1 MTLKLLWTVLVSGA
15 VIALGLSLVL
25 RWLGAAGL
33 PVPLASRTPDS
44 VRYAVSRAEGLRVF
58 LSALL
63 FRLVIFVLVGLFTCL
78 VLQPDSGPDAAL
90 WTWKRWDA
98 LHYVNLA
105 ELGYTG
111 YVEDG
116 KHLFL
121 VFFPLYPWLM
131 RLVSAITGNTMAAG
145 LLISFLTYAGGCV
158 YLYRLAAW
166 ELGEGAAR
174 RAVLFLS
181 IFPYAFFFGGIM
193 TEGLFLF
200 TTAAGLWYI
209 RRHRWWLAGV
219 FGVLAAM
226 TRMHGILLIGAA
238 AAELVEDRGRFDWRE
253 IGRRLPALLLPVL
266 GTLVY
271 LALNWQVGGDPFA
284 FTVMQE
290 HWSQGFCW
298 ISDTL
303 WYVLNN
309 ALSYPTQAVRYQLWL
324 PTILLFPI
332 FFALVLYARKKFRSM
347 YVLYGFV
354 YLVLNYSLSWLLSAG
369 RYLSCGLPFFL
380 FAAALTENR
389 RWLTILLSAAMSIGF
404 LLLLYG
410 YLTGGQIM

>member
-1 MTLKLLWTVLVSGA
+1 MELLWTVLVSGA
-15 VIALGLSLVL
+15 VIVLGLYLVL

-33 PVPLASRTPDS
+33 PVPLYTKVPRS
-44 VRYAVSRAEGLRVF
+44 VCRPVSREEALKVF
-58 LSALL
+58 LLALL
-63 FRLVIFVLVGLFTCL
+63 FRLAIFALVGLFSCL
-78 VLQPDSGPDAAL
+78 VLYPDSGTDAAL

-105 ELGYTG
+105 DLGYSG
-111 YVEDG
+111 YIEDG

-131 RLVSAITGNTMAAG
+131 RLVSALTGNTMAAG
-145 LLISFLTYAGGCV
+145 LLISFLSYAGGCV
-158 YLYRLAAW
+158 YLYKLAAW
-166 ELGEGAAR
+166 ELGENAAR

-181 IFPYAFFFGGIM
+181 VFPYAFFFGGIM
-193 TEGLFLF
+193 TESLFFL
-200 TTAAGLWYI
+200 TPAAGLCAI
-209 RRHRWWLAGV
+209 RPHRWWLAGL

-238 AAELVEDRGRFDWRE
+238 AAELVEDKGRFDWRE
-253 IGRRLPALLLPVL
+253 IVRRLPALLLPVL
-266 GTLVY
+266 GTAVY
-271 LALNWQVGGDPFA
+271 LLLNWRVGGDPFA

-303 WYVLNN
+303 WYVLQN
-309 ALSYPTQAVRYQLWL
+309 ALSYPTQAVRYQLWI
-324 PTILLFPI
+324 PTILLFPA
-332 FFALVLYARKKFRSM
+332 FFALAVYARKRFRSM

-369 RYLSCGLPFFL
+369 RYLSCALPFFL
-380 FAAALTENR
+380 FAAALTEKR
-389 RWLTILLSAAMSIGF
+389 RWLTILLTAVMSLGF
-404 LLLLYG
+404 VVTLYG

>member
-1 MTLKLLWTVLVSGA
+1 MKLLWTALVSGA
-15 VIALGLSLVL
+15 VIALGFSLVL
-25 RWLGAAGL
+25 RWLGSAGL
-33 PVPLASRTPDS
+33 PVPLTKQSPKS
-44 VRYAVSRAEGLRVF
+44 VQYAVGRGEALRVF
-58 LSALL
+58 LLALL
-63 FRLVIFVLVGLFTCL
+63 FRLFIFVLVGLVTCW
-78 VLQPDSGPDAAL
+78 VLYPGSGPEAAL
-90 WTWKRWDA
+90 WTWERWDA

-105 ELGYTG
+105 ELGYSG
-111 YVEDG
+111 YIEDG

-131 RLVSAITGNTMAAG
+131 RLVSVVTGNTMAAG
-145 LLISFLTYAGGCV
+145 LLISFLTYSGGCV
-158 YLYRLAAW
+158 YLYKLAAW
-166 ELGEGAAR
+166 ELGVGAAR
-174 RAVLFLS
+174 RAVVFLS
-181 IFPYAFFFGGIM
+181 VFPYAFFFGGIM
-193 TEGLFLF
+193 TEGLFFF
-200 TTAAGLWYI
+200 TTAAGLWYS
-209 RRHRWWLAGV
+209 RRHRWWLAGL

-238 AAELVEDRGRFDWRE
+238 AAELVEARGRFDWRE
-253 IGRRLPALLLPVL
+253 IIRRLPALLLPVL

-271 LALNWQVGGDPFA
+271 LGLNWQVGGDPFT

-303 WYVLNN
+303 WYVLQN
-309 ALSYPTQAVRYQLWL
+309 AFSYPAVEVRYQLWI
-324 PTILLFPI
+324 PTIILFPI
-332 FFALVLYARKKFRSM
+332 FFFLVFYARKRFRSM

-380 FAAALTENR
+380 FAAALTEKR
-389 RWLTILLSAAMSIGF
+389 RWLTGLAIAAMSVGF
-404 LLLLYG
+404 VITLYG

>member
-1 MTLKLLWTVLVSGA
+1 MQLLWTVLVSGL
-15 VIALGLSLVL
+15 VIALGLALVL

-33 PVPLASRTPDS
+33 PVPLYSRAPDS
-44 VRYAVSRAEGLRVF
+44 ARCPVSRDESVRVF
-58 LSALL
+58 LLALL
-63 FRLVIFVLVGLFTCL
+63 FRLVIFVVVGLFTCL
-78 VLQPDSGPDAAL
+78 VLYPDSGPDAAL
-90 WTWKRWDA
+90 WIWKRWDA

-105 ELGYTG
+105 ELGYSG
-111 YVEDG
+111 YMEDG

-131 RLVSAITGNTMAAG
+131 RLVSALTGNTMAAG
-145 LLISFLTYAGGCV
+145 LLISFLCYAGGCV
-158 YLYRLAAW
+158 YLYKLTAW
-166 ELGEGAAR
+166 ELDRRAAR

-181 IFPYAFFFGGIM
+181 VFPYAFFFGGIM
-193 TEGLFLF
+193 TESLFLL

-209 RRHRWWLAGV
+209 RRHRWWLAG
-219 FGVLAAM
+219 FIGILAAM
-226 TRMHGILLIGAA
+226 TRMHGILLVGAA
-238 AAELVEDRGRFDWRE
+238 AAELVENRGGFDWKE

-271 LALNWQVGGDPFA
+271 LLLNWRVSGDPFA

-303 WYVLNN
+303 WYVLQN
-309 ALSYPTQAVRYQLWL
+309 ALSYPTEAVRYQLWI
-324 PTILLFPI
+324 PTILLFPV
-332 FFALVLYARKKFRSM
+332 FFALAVYARKRFRSM
-347 YVLYGFV
+347 YTLYGFV

-369 RYLSCGLPFFL
+369 RYLSCALPFFL
-380 FAAALTENR
+380 FTAALTERR
-389 RWLTILLSAAMSIGF
+389 RWLTILIAAGMSIGF
-404 LLLLYG
+404 LVMLYG

>member
-1 MTLKLLWTVLVSGA
+1 MQLLWTVLVSGL
-15 VIALGLSLVL
+15 VIALGLALVL

-33 PVPLASRTPDS
+33 PVPLYRRAPDS
-44 VRYAVSRAEGLRVF
+44 ARCPVSREEGVRVF
-58 LSALL
+58 LLALL
-63 FRLVIFVLVGLFTCL
+63 FRLVIFAGVGLFACL
-78 VLQPDSGPDAAL
+78 VLYPDSGPDAAL
-90 WTWKRWDA
+90 WIWKRWDA

-105 ELGYTG
+105 ELGYSG
-111 YVEDG
+111 YMEDG

-131 RLVSAITGNTMAAG
+131 RLVSALTGNTMAAG
-145 LLISFLTYAGGCV
+145 LLISFLCYAGGCV
-158 YLYRLAAW
+158 YLYKLTAW
-166 ELGEGAAR
+166 ELGRGAAR

-193 TEGLFLF
+193 TESLFLL

-209 RRHRWWLAGV
+209 RRHRWWLAGTI
-219 FGVLAAM
+219 GILAAM
-226 TRMHGILLIGAA
+226 TRMHGILLAGAA
-238 AAELVEDRGRFDWRE
+238 AAELVENRGGFDWKE

-271 LALNWQVGGDPFA
+271 LLLNWRVSGDPFA

-303 WYVLNN
+303 WYVLQN
-309 ALSYPTQAVRYQLWL
+309 ALSYPTEAVRYQLWI
-324 PTILLFPI
+324 PTILLFPV
-332 FFALVLYARKKFRSM
+332 FFALAVYARKRFRSM
-347 YVLYGFV
+347 YTLYGFV

-369 RYLSCGLPFFL
+369 RYLSCALPFFL
-380 FAAALTENR
+380 FAAALTERR
-389 RWLTILLSAAMSIGF
+389 RWLTILIAAGMSIGF
-404 LLLLYG
+404 LVMLYG

>member
-1 MTLKLLWTVLVSGA
+1 MDIKLLWTVAVSGA
-15 VIALGLSLVL
+15 VIVLGLSLVL

-33 PVPLASRTPDS
+33 PVPLYVRAPGS
-44 VRYAVSRAEGLRVF
+44 VRRTVSRDESLKIF
-58 LSALL
+58 LLALM

-78 VLQPDSGPDAAL
+78 VLYPGSGPDAAV

-105 ELGYTG
+105 ELGYSG
-111 YVEDG
+111 YIEDG

-131 RLVSAITGNTMAAG
+131 RLVSVVTGNTMVAG

-166 ELGEGAAR
+166 ELGVDAAR
-174 RAVLFLS
+174 RTVLFLS
-181 IFPYAFFFGGIM
+181 VFPYAFFFGGIM

-209 RRHRWWLAGV
+209 RQHRWWLAGL

-238 AAELVEDRGRFDWRE
+238 AAELVEDRGRFDWKE

-271 LALNWQVGGDPFA
+271 LGLNWQVGGDPFA

-303 WYVLNN
+303 WYVLQN
-309 ALSYPTQAVRYQLWL
+309 ALSYPTESVRYQLWI
-324 PTILLFPI
+324 PTIILFPI
-332 FFALVLYARKKFRSM
+332 FFALVVYARKRFRSM

-380 FAAALTENR
+380 FAAALTEKR
-389 RWLTILLSAAMSIGF
+389 RWLTILTAVGMSIGF
-404 LLLLYG
+404 VITLYG

>member
-1 MTLKLLWTVLVSGA
+1 MKLLWTVTVSGA
-15 VIALGLSLVL
+15 VILVGLSLVL

-33 PVPLASRTPDS
+33 PVPHFVRTPDS
-44 VRYAVSRAEGLRVF
+44 ACCTVSRAEAGKVF
-58 LSALL
+58 LAALL

-78 VLQPDSGPDAAL
+78 VLYPGSGADAAL

-105 ELGYTG
+105 ELGYSG
-111 YVEDG
+111 YIEDG

-131 RLVSAITGNTMAAG
+131 RLVSTLTGNTMAAG
-145 LLISFLTYAGGCV
+145 LLISFLTYSGGCV
-158 YLYRLAAW
+158 YLYKLAAW
-166 ELGEGAAR
+166 ELGKGAAR
-174 RAVLFLS
+174 RTVFFLS

-193 TEGLFLF
+193 TEGLFFL
-200 TTAAGLWYI
+200 TTAASLWYI
-209 RRHRWWLAGV
+209 RRHRWWLAGL

-226 TRMHGILLIGAA
+226 TRMHGILLVGAA
-238 AAELVEDRGRFDWRE
+238 AAELVESRGHFDWKE
-253 IGRRLPALLLPVL
+253 IMRRLPALLLPVL

-290 HWSQGFCW
+290 HWSQGYCW

-303 WYVLNN
+303 WYVLQN
-309 ALSYPTQAVRYQLWL
+309 ALSYPSQAVRYQLWI
-324 PTILLFPI
+324 PTIVMFPV
-332 FFALVLYARKKFRSM
+332 FFALLLYARKRFRSM

-369 RYLSCGLPFFL
+369 RYLSCALPFFL
-380 FAAALTENR
+380 FAAALTEGR
-389 RWLTILLSAAMSIGF
+389 RRLTILAAVGMALGF
-404 LLLLYG
+404 AVTLYG

>member
-1 MTLKLLWTVLVSGA
+1 MQLLWTVLVSGA
-15 VIALGLSLVL
+15 VIALGLALVL

-33 PVPLASRTPDS
+33 PVPLYRRAPDS
-44 VRYAVSRAEGLRVF
+44 AGCPVSREESVRVF
-58 LSALL
+58 LLALL
-63 FRLVIFVLVGLFTCL
+63 FRLVIFVVVGLFTCL
-78 VLQPDSGPDAAL
+78 VLYPDSGPDAAL
-90 WTWKRWDA
+90 WIWKRWDA

-105 ELGYTG
+105 ELGYSG
-111 YVEDG
+111 YMEDG

-131 RLVSAITGNTMAAG
+131 RLVSALTGNTMAAG
-145 LLISFLTYAGGCV
+145 LLISFLCYAGGCV
-158 YLYRLAAW
+158 YLYKLTAW
-166 ELGEGAAR
+166 ELGRGAAR

-181 IFPYAFFFGGIM
+181 VFPYAFFFGGIM
-193 TEGLFLF
+193 TESLFLL

-209 RRHRWWLAGV
+209 RRHRWWLAGAI
-219 FGVLAAM
+219 GILAAM
-226 TRMHGILLIGAA
+226 TRMHGILLVGAA
-238 AAELVEDRGRFDWRE
+238 AAELVEKRGGFDWKE

-271 LALNWQVGGDPFA
+271 LLLNWQVAGDPFA

-303 WYVLNN
+303 WYVLQN
-309 ALSYPTQAVRYQLWL
+309 ALSYPTEAVRYQLWI
-324 PTILLFPI
+324 PTILLFPV
-332 FFALVLYARKKFRSM
+332 FFALAVYARKRFRSM
-347 YVLYGFV
+347 YTLYGFV

-369 RYLSCGLPFFL
+369 RYLSCALPFFL
-380 FAAALTENR
+380 FAAALTERR
-389 RWLTILLSAAMSIGF
+389 RWLTILIAAGMSIGF
-404 LLLLYG
+404 LVMLYG

>member
-1 MTLKLLWTVLVSGA
+1 MQLLWTVLVSGA
-15 VIALGLSLVL
+15 VIALGLALVL

-33 PVPLASRTPDS
+33 PVPLYRRVPDS
-44 VRYAVSRAEGLRVF
+44 ARCPVSREEGVRVF
-58 LSALL
+58 LLALL
-63 FRLVIFVLVGLFTCL
+63 FRLAIFAAVGLFTYL
-78 VLQPDSGPDAAL
+78 VLYPDSGPDAAL
-90 WTWKRWDA
+90 WIWKRWDA

-105 ELGYTG
+105 ELGYSG
-111 YVEDG
+111 YMEDG

-131 RLVSAITGNTMAAG
+131 RLVSALTGNTMAAG
-145 LLISFLTYAGGCV
+145 LLISFLCYAGGCV
-158 YLYRLAAW
+158 YLYKLTAW
-166 ELGEGAAR
+166 ELGRRAAR

-181 IFPYAFFFGGIM
+181 VFPYAFFFGGIM
-193 TEGLFLF
+193 TESLFLL

-209 RRHRWWLAGV
+209 RRHRWWLAGAI
-219 FGVLAAM
+219 GILAAM
-226 TRMHGILLIGAA
+226 TRMHGILLVGAA
-238 AAELVEDRGRFDWRE
+238 AAELVEKRGGFDWKE

-271 LALNWQVGGDPFA
+271 LLLNWQVAGDPFA

-303 WYVLNN
+303 WYVLQN
-309 ALSYPTQAVRYQLWL
+309 ALSYPTEAVRYQLWI
-324 PTILLFPI
+324 PTILLFPV
-332 FFALVLYARKKFRSM
+332 FFALAVYARKRFRSM
-347 YVLYGFV
+347 YTLYGFV

-369 RYLSCGLPFFL
+369 RYLSCALPFFL
-380 FAAALTENR
+380 FAAALTERR
-389 RWLTILLSAAMSIGF
+389 RWLTILIAAGMSIGF
-404 LLLLYG
+404 LVMLYG

>member
-1 MTLKLLWTVLVSGA
+1 MQLLWTVLVSGL
-15 VIALGLSLVL
+15 VIALGLALVL

-33 PVPLASRTPDS
+33 PVPLYRRAPDS
-44 VRYAVSRAEGLRVF
+44 ARCPVSRDESVRVF
-58 LSALL
+58 LLALL
-63 FRLVIFVLVGLFTCL
+63 FRLVIFVVVGLFTCL
-78 VLQPDSGPDAAL
+78 VLYPDSGPDAAL
-90 WTWKRWDA
+90 WIWKRWDA

-105 ELGYTG
+105 ELGYSG
-111 YVEDG
+111 YMEDG

-131 RLVSAITGNTMAAG
+131 RLVSALTGNTMAAG
-145 LLISFLTYAGGCV
+145 LLISFLCYAGGCV
-158 YLYRLAAW
+158 YLYKLTAW
-166 ELGEGAAR
+166 ELGRRAAR

-181 IFPYAFFFGGIM
+181 VFPHAFFFGGIM
-193 TEGLFLF
+193 TESLFLL

-209 RRHRWWLAGV
+209 RRHRWWLAGAI
-219 FGVLAAM
+219 GILATM
-226 TRMHGILLIGAA
+226 TRMHGILLVGAA
-238 AAELVEDRGRFDWRE
+238 AAELVEKRGGFDWKE

-271 LALNWQVGGDPFA
+271 LLLNWQVAGDPFA

-303 WYVLNN
+303 WYVLQN
-309 ALSYPTQAVRYQLWL
+309 ALSYPTEAVRYQLWI
-324 PTILLFPI
+324 PTILLFPV
-332 FFALVLYARKKFRSM
+332 FFALAVYARKRFRSM
-347 YVLYGFV
+347 YTLYGFV

-369 RYLSCGLPFFL
+369 RYLSCALPFFL
-380 FAAALTENR
+380 FAAALTERR
-389 RWLTILLSAAMSIGF
+389 RWLTILIAAGMSIGF
-404 LLLLYG
+404 LVMLYG

>member
-1 MTLKLLWTVLVSGA
+1 MQLLWTVLVSGA
-15 VIALGLSLVL
+15 VIALGLALVL

-33 PVPLASRTPDS
+33 PVPLYRRAPDS
-44 VRYAVSRAEGLRVF
+44 AGCPVSREESVRVF
-58 LSALL
+58 LLALL
-63 FRLVIFVLVGLFTCL
+63 FRLVIFVVVGLFTCL
-78 VLQPDSGPDAAL
+78 VLYPDSGPDAAL
-90 WTWKRWDA
+90 WIWKRWDA

-105 ELGYTG
+105 ELGYSG
-111 YVEDG
+111 YMEDG

-131 RLVSAITGNTMAAG
+131 RLVSALTGNTMAAG
-145 LLISFLTYAGGCV
+145 LLISFLCYAGGCV
-158 YLYRLAAW
+158 YLYKLTAW
-166 ELGEGAAR
+166 ELGRGAAR

-181 IFPYAFFFGGIM
+181 VFPYAFFFGGIM
-193 TEGLFLF
+193 TESLFLL

-209 RRHRWWLAGV
+209 RRHRWWLAGAI
-219 FGVLAAM
+219 GILAAM
-226 TRMHGILLIGAA
+226 TRMHGILLVGAA
-238 AAELVEDRGRFDWRE
+238 AAELVENRGGFDWKE

-271 LALNWQVGGDPFA
+271 LLLNWQVAGDPFA

-303 WYVLNN
+303 WYVLQN
-309 ALSYPTQAVRYQLWL
+309 ALSYPTEAVRYQLWI
-324 PTILLFPI
+324 PTILLFPV
-332 FFALVLYARKKFRSM
+332 FFALAVYARKRFRSM
-347 YVLYGFV
+347 YTLYGFV

-369 RYLSCGLPFFL
+369 RYLSCALPFFL
-380 FAAALTENR
+380 FAAALTERR
-389 RWLTILLSAAMSIGF
+389 RWLTILIAAGMSIGF
-404 LLLLYG
+404 LVMLYG